1 MNKNSY
7 YSLAALAMLFVSS
20 VGLGIYAKISNSTIG
35 EISADTVSTGLP
47 LYEAVCRFKEVPL
60 KTGVNTFT
68 NNGEAFKLDDAVIS
82 YGDELINFN
91 QAQAANL
98 IAGVQNLT
106 KGGEMGPDSQVE
118 SAESFSLVVL
128 DGSFSLSLCLE
139 DIR

>member
-1 MNKNSY
+1 
-7 YSLAALAMLFVSS
+7 MLFVSS
-20 VGLGIYAKISNSTIG
+20 VGLGIYAKISSSTIG

-47 LYEAVCRFKEVPL
+47 LHEAVCRFKEVPL

-68 NNGEAFKLDDAVIS
+68 NKGEAFKLDDAVIS